1 MFDQARALE
10 SAQKDSEVY
19 GATQLQRVVS
29 VAASSQAT
37 SEEPAAVTATVGSK
51 CFFCGYSRHPRL
63 KCPARE
69 SVCHKCH
76 KKGHF
81 VKVCR
86 AASTTATTTSASASR
101 NYATL
106 AAVISAITPKSLSS
120 AVVRVMIKGTEVDG
134 LIDSGSS
141 KSFIHPDVVQRLSL
155 ATHSLSEKVAMAST
169 NLSTN
174 TMGFC
179 QVDLKVSGQEYH
191 GVRLTVLPQLCS
203 EVILG
208 QDFQRLHDSV
218 TLDYGGELPPL
229 VVCGLST
236 LKVDPPKLFANL
248 TADCQPFSA
257 KSRRYSY
264 DDRMFIEKETQRL
277 LKEGII
283 EPSNSPWRAQVVVVK
298 GDCKK
303 PRLAIDYSETI
314 NKFTLLDGYPLPRID
329 DTVNKIAK
337 YQVFSTIDL
346 RSAYHQ
352 VPIRDEEKLYTA
364 FEASG
369 GLYQFTRVPFRVTNG
384 VACFQRIMDTFIQ
397 EEQLEGTYAYLD
409 NVTICGKSQKDH
421 DNNLEKF
428 LDAASRKNI
437 SYNEEKCIFAT
448 KKLSILGYVVGGA
461 PVEIPIIEESRNTPV
476 ETGENVNK
484 PLDATPSEVT
494 EPVQRVDPLLPLQNS
509 EPCEEAPILRRSER
523 IRHPPVRYEYRK
535 F

>member
-29 VAASSQAT
+29 VAASSQET
-37 SEEPAAVTATVGSK
+37 SEEPAAVTAAVGSK
-51 CFFCGYSRHPRL
+51 CFFCGYSRHPCL

-76 KKGHF
+76 
-81 VKVCR
+81 KVCR

-101 NYATL
+101 DYATL

-208 QDFQRLHDSV
+208 QDFQRLYDSV
-218 TLDYGGELPPL
+218 TLEYGGELPPL

-248 TADCQPFSA
+248 TADCHSFSA

-264 DDRMFIEKETQRL
+264 DD
-277 LKEGII
+277 
-283 EPSNSPWRAQVVVVK
+283 P
-298 GDCKK
+298 
-303 PRLAIDYSETI
+303 
-314 NKFTLLDGYPLPRID
+314 
-329 DTVNKIAK
+329 
-337 YQVFSTIDL
+337 
-346 RSAYHQ
+346 
-352 VPIRDEEKLYTA
+352 
-364 FEASG
+364 
-369 GLYQFTRVPFRVTNG
+369 
-384 VACFQRIMDTFIQ
+384 
-397 EEQLEGTYAYLD
+397 
-409 NVTICGKSQKDH
+409 
-421 DNNLEKF
+421 
-428 LDAASRKNI
+428 
-437 SYNEEKCIFAT
+437 
-448 KKLSILGYVVGGA
+448 